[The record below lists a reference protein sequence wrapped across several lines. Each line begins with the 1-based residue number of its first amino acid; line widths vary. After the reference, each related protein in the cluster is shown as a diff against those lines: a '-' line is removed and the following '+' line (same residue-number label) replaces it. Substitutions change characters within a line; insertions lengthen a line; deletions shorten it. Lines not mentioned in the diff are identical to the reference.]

1 MRTLKKVST
10 AGILVLVILS
20 FSLSL
25 DSSHALGVAEE
36 TVVRRNLVIDLGD
49 GLTTDAQL
57 TFPAVGDGP
66 FPGVLLVHGSGPID
80 MDAYIPPE
88 VAPAGKAVRL
98 FLQITEYLSERGFAV
113 LRYNKRGIGLNSTV
127 LDRNVYGNMTF
138 QDLVQDA
145 EKAVGVLR
153 LQPEVDATDI
163 TIIGHSEGTWI
174 APRIAIK
181 DSSTRNIVLMSA
193 GAHSLYD
200 ILCWQAVSLPISFSE
215 DALDTNHD
223 GLLSV
228 QEVLEA
234 QRREELPPQA
244 FLQNGTG
251 KYDWNPGLD
260 ANKDGY
266 LGIQE
271 ELKPLLVQI
280 FNLMITSDPT
290 SRFYDRWLQSQLA
303 LKDTNL
309 ALIGNVFAS
318 ILILQGERD
327 IQTPV
332 EEAFLLEQRLTEIR
346 HPDHTLI
353 TYPGL
358 GHSFYPAKGLI
369 QPLGP
374 IQNHVLSDLAAWLK
388 DPARKV
394 RYKTSELE
402 SQVKG
407 LERRNRELQLALDSS
422 TNLAYIAIG
431 IAIIAVAGV
440 AFMAFRRRQSLAPR
454 ANETRLQ

>member
-1 MRTLKKVST
+1 MRTLKKVTT
-10 AGILVLVILS
+10 AGILVFVILS

-25 DSSHALGVAEE
+25 DSGHAQAVAEG
-36 TVVRRNLVIDLGD
+36 TVACRNLVIDLGD

-57 TFPAVGDGP
+57 TFPAFGVGL
-66 FPGVLLVHGSGPID
+66 FPGVLLVHGSGPTD
-80 MDAYIPPE
+80 MDEYIPPE
-88 VAPAGKAVRL
+88 VAAGGKAVRL
-98 FLQITEYLSERGFAV
+98 FLQIAEYLSERGFAV
-113 LRYNKRGIGLNSTV
+113 LRYNKRGVGLNGTL
-127 LDRNVYGNMTF
+127 LDRNVYGNKTF
-138 QDLVQDA
+138 QDLVRDA
-145 EKAVGVLR
+145 EKAVEVLR
-153 LQPEVDATDI
+153 QQPGVDGTDLK
-163 TIIGHSEGTWI
+163 IIGHSEGTLI

-181 DSSTRNIVLMSA
+181 DPSIRNIVLMSA
-193 GAHSLYD
+193 AAHSVYD
-200 ILCWQAVSLPISFSE
+200 ITYWQAVSRLISFSE
-215 DALDTNHD
+215 NVLDTNHD

-228 QEVLEA
+228 QEVLET

-266 LGIQE
+266 LGIQG
-271 ELKPLLVQI
+271 ELKPLLIQI
-280 FNLMITSDPT
+280 FNLMTTSDPK

-309 ALIGNVFAS
+309 ALIGNVSAS

-353 TYPGL
+353 TYPSL

-394 RYKTSELE
+394 RYKTNELE

-422 TNLAYIAIG
+422 TNVAYIAIG

-440 AFMAFRRRQSLAPR
+440 AFMAFRRRQSLALR
-454 ANETRLQ
+454 ANETRQQ